1 MDSLASLKK
10 VGHPDARGYMI
21 LILAS
26 LVSLKKVG
34 HPDTRDSYSYSPNL
48 GRKEMD

>member
-26 LVSLKKVG
+26 LVILKKVA
-34 HPDTRDSYSYSPNL
+34 HPDTRGVHVFHSD
-48 GRKEMD
+48 KFEKK